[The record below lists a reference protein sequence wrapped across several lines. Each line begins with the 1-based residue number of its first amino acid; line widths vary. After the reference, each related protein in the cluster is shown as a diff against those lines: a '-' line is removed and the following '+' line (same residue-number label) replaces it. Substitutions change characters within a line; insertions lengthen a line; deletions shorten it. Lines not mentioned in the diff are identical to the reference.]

1 VKRICVL
8 YNDDDAMNGDA
19 PGASANCL
27 KACKFWEAAGG
38 FEKKVKEDQGKL
50 S

>member
-1 VKRICVL
+1 VKRNCVL

>member
-1 VKRICVL
+1 MKRICVL
-8 YNDDDAMNGDA
+8 YKVDDAMSGDA